1 MAADMIQ
8 LDWGTDMATARR
20 RLGTERRVAG
30 NIDGRRRRP
39 LVRSLESQ
47 LFIAVLGNV
56 DPTVLFGSE
65 AQVTA
70 AVHQN
75 IRDAGGKGQH
85 LLNLGHGVLQGT
97 PEASVAAFVNAA
109 KSFTE

>member
-1 MAADMIQ
+1 MGRSAA
-8 LDWGTDMATARR
+8 WPATSTADGAARWSA
-20 RLGTERRVAG
+20 LSSHSV
-30 NIDGRRRRP
+30 
-39 LVRSLESQ
+39 
-47 LFIAVLGNV
+47 AVLGNV

>member
-1 MAADMIQ
+1 M
-8 LDWGTDMATARR
+8 
-20 RLGTERRVAG
+20 
-30 NIDGRRRRP
+30 
-39 LVRSLESQ
+39 

-85 LLNLGHGVLQGT
+85 LLNLGHGVVPQT
-97 PEASVAAFVNAA
+97 PEDAVEVFIEKA
-109 KSFTE
+109 KSMRREG